1 MSFHILRWRGV
12 GRFSERCHPVCPG
25 IRRGSLPGRLRDGG
39 GYCRGCSPSS
49 PKSEA
54 TRLENSPY
62 DENYGYINTS
72 TVQLKHIHIS
82 DRIHSSQDIF
92 IPSCFQ
98 KLKYAFLKA
107 YLVLCPVNQP
117 LMRLAVNETQASET
131 KCTETCWTNYT
142 RRVELW

>member
-1 MSFHILRWRGV
+1 MPRHS
-12 GRFSERCHPVCPG
+12 P
-25 IRRGSLPGRLRDGG
+25 GSLPGRLRDGG

-54 TRLENSPY
+54 ARLENSPY

-92 IPSCFQ
+92 IPS
-98 KLKYAFLKA
+98 KLSKINILIFESLLGIMPGKSTF
-107 YLVLCPVNQP
+107 
-117 LMRLAVNETQASET
+117 NET
-131 KCTETCWTNYT
+131 
-142 RRVELW
+142 R